1 MKTTLLCVLI
11 AALGAACLQRADRA
25 PPASDTSAVPNSTA
39 TPAAPAPAAA
49 PTLPPSPGATKL
61 TVVEGFLTPESVL
74 HDPVQDIYFVS
85 NINGSPTAKDNNGFI
100 SRVRPDGAVENL
112 KFIEGGHG
120 GVTLNAPKGLA
131 IRGDTLWVADIDVV
145 RAFDAKT
152 GAPRDSVSMA
162 SLGAVFLNDIAIAQT
177 GALYITDTG
186 IRFDDVGNV
195 LHPGPDRIFRVG
207 TDRQVTV
214 AVRGDTLGRP
224 NGITLDSV
232 GKRFIVV
239 QFGGRSILA
248 WKPGDKAPS
257 VIAKGPGGFDGVEI
271 AGSRVLVSS
280 WSDSTVSS
288 YETGQE
294 VKVIAGVPSPADIG
308 YDGKRHRVL
317 IPVFSGNRVEI
328 WQLPRDN
335 CGLRICNC
343 GFGVLSIR
351 IQQSE
356 IRDLEYGRTA
366 YFTRPQ
372 PLQRLVRPLE
382 RVRLD
387 LGAHGD
393 PRRERQKL
401 LAVLACE
408 VRHRTDHPLSP

>member
-11 AALGAACLQRADRA
+11 AVLGAACLQRPDRA

-85 NINGSPTAKDNNGFI
+85 NINGGPTVKDNNGFI

-112 KFIEGGHG
+112 KFIDGG
-120 GVTLNAPKGLA
+120 
-131 IRGDTLWVADIDVV
+131 RS
-145 RAFDAKT
+145 FDAKT
-152 GAPRDSVSMA
+152 GAPRDTVSLA

-186 IRFDDVGNV
+186 IRFDDVGNM
-195 LHPGPDRIFRVG
+195 LHPGPDRIFRIG
-207 TDRQVTV
+207 SDRQVTV

-239 QFGGRSILA
+239 QFGGRSVLA

-257 VIAKGPGGFDGVEI
+257 VIAKGAGGFDGVEM
-271 AGSRVLVSS
+271 AGSRMLISS

-294 VKVIAGVPSPADIG
+294 VKVITGVPSPADIG
-308 YDGKRHRVL
+308 YDGNRKRVL

-328 WQLPRDN
+328 WQLP
-335 CGLRICNC
+335 
-343 GFGVLSIR
+343 
-351 IQQSE
+351 
-356 IRDLEYGRTA
+356 
-366 YFTRPQ
+366 
-372 PLQRLVRPLE
+372 
-382 RVRLD
+382 
-387 LGAHGD
+387 
-393 PRRERQKL
+393 
-401 LAVLACE
+401 
-408 VRHRTDHPLSP
+408 